1 MGRVV
6 GGPGH
11 TWNTPTRFS
20 RVHKG
25 FRDMTAVI
33 SGGNRA
39 DARRNRAKV
48 LAAAGEV
55 FAEQGLGVP
64 LGEIAR
70 RAGVGAGTVYRH
82 FPSKQ
87 ALLEA
92 VFVQHL
98 DELVASGERRMAR
111 SAPTEAFFGFLLDV
125 VEKSDRRGPVC
136 DVVAADAS
144 WPRPMLRASV
154 LRFRQVLTALLHAA
168 RRAGGVRD
176 DIGPDDVVSLT
187 VGCASMLA
195 ARRDRSAGRRLV
207 QLTLDGLRPST
218 TVTEPQRFRD
228 GRAVGPE
235 AAVSCAECGATLTV
249 RPTGRPVRYCGATC
263 RQRARRR
270 RLSG

>member
-1 MGRVV
+1 
-6 GGPGH
+6 
-11 TWNTPTRFS
+11 
-20 RVHKG
+20 
-25 FRDMTAVI
+25 MTTVI
-33 SGGNRA
+33 SGGDRA

-48 LAAAGEV
+48 LSAAGEA
-55 FAEQGLGVP
+55 FAEQGLDVP

-82 FPSKQ
+82 FPNKQ

-111 SAPTEAFFGFLLDV
+111 FAPTEAFFGFLMDV
-125 VEKSDRRGPVC
+125 VEKSHKRGHIC

-144 WPRPMLRASV
+144 WPRPMLTAFV

-168 RRAGGVRD
+168 QRAGGVRA
-176 DIGPDDVVSLT
+176 DIVPDDVVSLT

-195 ARRDRSAGRRLV
+195 ARRDRSAGLRLV
-207 QLTLDGLRPST
+207 QLTLDGLRPSAI
-218 TVTEPQRFRD
+218 VTERQGFRD
-228 GRAVGPE
+228 GLGVRRETVVFCE
-235 AAVSCAECGATLTV
+235 ECGATLTV

-270 RLSG
+270 RLAG